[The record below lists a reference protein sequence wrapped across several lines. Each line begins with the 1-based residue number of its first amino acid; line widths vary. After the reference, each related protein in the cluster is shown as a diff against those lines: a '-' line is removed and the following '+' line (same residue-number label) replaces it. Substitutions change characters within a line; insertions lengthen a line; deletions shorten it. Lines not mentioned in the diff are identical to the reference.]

1 MSLGVFRSLLGEA
14 KGQHVKYQLES
25 VKTLEGSR
33 VGGVPSRLGK
43 CKCRLICV
51 ECTEKAVSYVEHCTV
66 NVSHLMSLLY
76 KLCPQ
81 SSKSVVMWVGCDGCK
96 KKPSLNGWPWHLCEV
111 LWVFNKSP
119 TGMELPLWRLS
130 CN

>member
-51 ECTEKAVSYVEHCTV
+51 ECTEKAVSYVEDY
-66 NVSHLMSLLY
+66 VS
-76 KLCPQ
+76 KL
-81 SSKSVVMWVGCDGCK
+81 S
-96 KKPSLNGWPWHLCEV
+96 EITR
-111 LWVFNKSP
+111 F
-119 TGMELPLWRLS
+119 
-130 CN
+130 